1 MRVVIIGGTGHIGTY
16 LVPRLASAGHEV
28 ICVSR
33 QKSEPYSKNPLW
45 DSVKQI
51 TLDRTKAEEQGTFGS
66 QIKALQGEIIIDLI
80 CFTPESAAMLA
91 ESLMG
96 EIQHFIHCGTMW
108 VHGYSEQVPT
118 RETQERKPFG
128 DYGINKAKIESYFLS
143 ICRQKNFPVTML
155 HPGHITG
162 PGWLAIN
169 PAGNLDPSIFL
180 KLARGEEIILP
191 NFGMETV
198 HHVHADDVAQAFINA
213 IENRQN
219 SIGESFHV
227 VSKQALTLRGYANA
241 VAAWY
246 GQEAKIRFLP
256 WEDWEKTVSRED
268 AELTWDHIAHS
279 PNGSIEKAR
288 KLLNYQPKYS
298 SLHAVREAM
307 EYYFEQQ
314 GVQIQNEKNADNK

>member
-1 MRVVIIGGTGHIGTY
+1 MKIVIIGGTGHIGTY
-16 LVPRLASAGHEV
+16 LVPRLVSAGHEV

-33 QKSEPYSKNPLW
+33 QKSEPFSKNPLW

-51 TLDRTKAEEQGTFGS
+51 AIDRTEAEEKGTFGA
-66 QIKALQGEIIIDLI
+66 QIKELHGEIIIDLI
-80 CFTPESAAMLA
+80 CFTPESAKLLA
-91 ESLMG
+91 KSLMG

-118 RETQERKPFG
+118 RESQERKPFG
-128 DYGINKAKIESYFLS
+128 DYGIIKAKTESYLLS
-143 ICRQKNFPVTML
+143 ICSQKNFPVTIL

-162 PGWLAIN
+162 PGWLPIN

-180 KLARGEEIILP
+180 KLARGEEINLS

-198 HHVHADDVAQAFINA
+198 HHVHADDVAKAFMNA
-213 IENRQN
+213 IENRQK

-227 VSKQALTLRGYANA
+227 VSEQALTLRGYANA
-241 VAAWY
+241 VAGWY

-256 WEDWEKTVSRED
+256 WEKWKKTVSRED

-298 SLHAVREAM
+298 SLQAVREAM
-307 EYYFEQQ
+307 DYYFEQQ
-314 GVQIQNEKNADNK
+314 GVQI

>member
-1 MRVVIIGGTGHIGTY
+1 MKVVVIGGTGHIGTY
-16 LVPRLASAGHEV
+16 LVPQLVAAGHEV
-28 ICVSR
+28 VCVSR
-33 QKSEPYSKNPLW
+33 QKSEPYSKDPLW
-45 DSVKQI
+45 ESVKHI
-51 TLDRTKAEEQGTFGS
+51 TIDRTKAEAQGTFGA
-66 QIKALQGEIIIDLI
+66 QIKELHGEIIIDLI
-80 CFTPESAAMLA
+80 CFTPESAAMLV

-118 RETQERKPFG
+118 RETLERKPFG
-128 DYGINKAKIESYFLS
+128 EYGINKAKIESDLLS
-143 ICRQKNFPVTML
+143 IYHQQGFPVTIL

-162 PGWLAIN
+162 PGWLPIN

-180 KLARGEEIILP
+180 KLARGEEIILT

-198 HHVHADDVAQAFINA
+198 HHVHADDVAQSFMEA
-213 IENRQN
+213 IENSQN

-227 VSKQALTLRGYANA
+227 VSEQALTLRGYANA
-241 VAAWY
+241 VAGWY
-246 GQEAKIRFLP
+246 GKEAKISFLP
-256 WEDWEKTVSRED
+256 WEEWKKTVSRED

-298 SLHAVREAM
+298 SLQAVREAM
-307 EYYFEQQ
+307 DYYFEQQ
-314 GVQIQNEKNADNK
+314 GVHI

>member
-1 MRVVIIGGTGHIGTY
+1 MKIVIIGGTGHIGTY
-16 LVPRLASAGHEV
+16 LVPRLVSAGHEV
-28 ICVSR
+28 VNVSR
-33 QKSEPYSKNPLW
+33 QIHKPYSNNPLW

-51 TLDRTKAEEQGTFGS
+51 TIDRTKAEEQGTFGA

-80 CFTPESAAMLA
+80 CFTPESVAMLA

-96 EIQHFIHCGTMW
+96 EIQQFIHCGTMW

-128 DYGINKAKIESYFLS
+128 DYGINKAKIESYLLS
-143 ICRQKNFPVTML
+143 EWRQNGFPATIL

-162 PGWLAIN
+162 PGWLPIN

-180 KLARGEEIILP
+180 KLARGKEITLP

-198 HHVHADDVAQAFINA
+198 HHVHADDVAQAFMNA
-213 IENRQN
+213 IENPHN

-227 VSKQALTLRGYANA
+227 VSEQALTLRGFANA
-241 VAAWY
+241 VAGWF

-256 WEDWEKTVSRED
+256 WEEWQKTVSRED
-268 AELTWDHIAHS
+268 AGLTWDHIAHS

-288 KLLNYQPKYS
+288 KLLNYAPKHS
-298 SLHAVREAM
+298 SLQAVREAVDD
-307 EYYFEQQ
+307 YFEQHS
-314 GVQIQNEKNADNK
+314 VHIQREKASGDR